1 MKGKTSNVI
10 VILIVII
17 TIITVLFAISH
28 EAFGQV
34 QGNEVEKKHEQRE
47 LSKEDID
54 QAEDEAEKEIER
66 EIQEKQDQMI
76 DEPEMQDLEK
86 QWMEL
91 SEEME
96 GYMPQIGF
104 GDLLDMVRGEDGEF
118 QLNKLFFGL
127 INFFLGEITANLS
140 LLGKVM
146 VLSVIAALLVNL
158 QTAFSEQFIG
168 DLAHKVVYL
177 LIMSIALQSFF
188 IALNIGREAVQNMVD
203 VILAL
208 IPLLL
213 SLMASMGAV
222 TSVAIFHPI
231 SIFLINTFSALIR
244 NVVFPLLVFSAV
256 LNIISHLS
264 PHFKVTRLA
273 GLFKDISIGALG
285 FFMTIFLGV
294 MGLQGIGGAV
304 VDGISIRTAKF
315 LTGTFIPVVGKSLAD
330 AVETVVGASLVLT
343 NSITIAGAALIF
355 FTAVFPALK
364 ILALVF
370 IYKIAASLLEPL
382 GDDSIP
388 DSLNTMANCLTFVF
402 AGVAI
407 VGFMFFVALAVI
419 MGAANASMMIRG

>member
-1 MKGKTSNVI
+1 MKKKH
-10 VILIVII
+10 LIVKN
-17 TIITVLFAISH
+17 TIIFIIVMIFILSPNLFDGKAIAQ
-28 EAFGQV
+28 EAPK
-34 QGNEVEKKHEQRE
+34 EEIDEKE
-47 LSKEDID
+47 LQEKEDTLF
-54 QAEDEAEKEIER
+54 E
-66 EIQEKQDQMI
+66 
-76 DEPEMQDLEK
+76 EPEMRELEEHWL
-86 QWMEL
+86 QL
-91 SEEME
+91 THEME
-96 GYMPQIGF
+96 DYMPEPEFRELF
-104 GDLLDMVRGEDGEF
+104 GLIRGEEGEL
-118 QLNKLFFGL
+118 QLNKLFSGL
-127 INFFLGEITANLS
+127 INFLFQEIAANLN

-158 QTAFSEQFIG
+158 QNAFSEQFVG

-177 LIMSIALQSFF
+177 LIMSLALQSFF
-188 IALNIGREAVQNMVD
+188 IALNAGREAVGNMVD

-213 SLMASMGAV
+213 SLVASMGAV

-244 NVVFPLLVFSAV
+244 NFVFPLLVFSAV
-256 LNIISHLS
+256 LSIVSHLN
-264 PHFKVTRLA
+264 PQFKVTKLA
-273 GLFKDISIGALG
+273 NLFKDISIASLG
-285 FFMTIFLGV
+285 FFMTVFIGI
-294 MGLQGIGGAV
+294 MGIQGIGGAV

-315 LTGTFIPVVGKSLAD
+315 VTGTFVPVVGKALAD

-343 NSITIAGAALIF
+343 NSVTLVGAVLIF
-355 FTAVFPALK
+355 FTAIFPALK

-382 GDDSIP
+382 GDNVIP
-388 DSLNTMANCLTFVF
+388 DSLSTMANCLTFVF